1 MNLFRTALSE
11 GSFLLDLDARDI
23 GSIFQQTVKKLGALG
38 FVPDELSGQLEETLL
53 EREQQSSTAI
63 GHAVAI
69 PHAYLDGLTKQAVVF
84 VRLSK
89 AINLGAPD
97 GIPTRFIIF
106 LLGPPEAAAGHLD
119 TLANIARL
127 MSNEEFRF
135 DAGEASSGRELLEAL
150 DRFTTRTK
158 APPSVDRIPSDGL
171 VYTGRLFG
179 GLMRDL
185 RRRLPHYV
193 GDFRDGLNLKCLSS
207 TLFLFFACIA
217 PAVTF
222 GGIMGIQTDGN
233 IGVVEML
240 VATTACGVVYAL
252 ISGQPLIILAG
263 VGPLLVFTSI
273 LFRFCGVL
281 QLPFLPTYAWVGFW
295 TALLLVVFAATDASC
310 LMRHFTRF
318 TDEIFSALMA
328 LIFIYEAIAA
338 IVDIF
343 HKSFAGESSNHDVA
357 FLSLILAIGTFYIAI
372 SLSQFRRSKY
382 LLPWMRE
389 SLADFGPTVALA
401 AMTLV
406 AWLLNQE
413 VTTATLQVPDTFQTT
428 AERGWLVDPFSV
440 PLWVRLAAIGPALL
454 AAVLVYLTHNIT
466 ARLVNSPDHK
476 LRKGPAYHLDLAVVG
491 VLIGICSLFG
501 LPWLVAATVRSL
513 AHVRGLA
520 TVEEMIASDGTVRER
535 VTHVKET
542 RVTGLV
548 IHAIIGLSL
557 LLLPALKIVPMSV
570 LYGIF
575 LFMGV
580 ASMMGNQFF
589 ERLSLWLK
597 DPTLY
602 PTTHYIRR
610 VPRWTI
616 HGFTFL
622 QLACL
627 AILWIVQGSAMGIL
641 FPVFIALLVPMRL
654 LAGRFFTPE
663 HLAAL
668 DAEEE
673 PEDEETHWAA

>member
-11 GSFLLDLDARDI
+11 GAFLLDLDAQDI
-23 GSIFQQTVKKLGALG
+23 DTIFHQTVKQLVAMGLVRGKLS
-38 FVPDELSGQLEETLL
+38 EQLEATLL
-53 EREQQSSTAI
+53 ERERQSSTAI

-89 AINLGAPD
+89 AVNLGAPD
-97 GIPTRFIIF
+97 GIPTRFLFF
-106 LLGPPEAAAGHLD
+106 LLGPLEAAARHLD

-127 MSNEEFRF
+127 MADEEFRF
-135 DAGEASSGRELLEAL
+135 DASRARSGRELQKAL
-150 DRFTTRTK
+150 DRFLDRTK
-158 APPSVDRIPSDGL
+158 AQPPAKKRPSEGL

-179 GLMRDL
+179 GLRDDL
-185 RRRLPHYV
+185 RRRLPLYAS
-193 GDFRDGLNLKCLSS
+193 DFRDGLNPKCLSS
-207 TLFLFFACIA
+207 TLLMLFACIA

-240 VATTACGVVYAL
+240 AATTACGVVYAL
-252 ISGQPLIILAG
+252 FAGQPLIILGG

-273 LFRFCGVL
+273 LFRLCGEL
-281 QLPFLPTYAWVGFW
+281 QLPFLPAYAWVGFW
-295 TALLLVVFAATDASC
+295 TALLLVVFAATNASC

-318 TDEIFSALMA
+318 TDEIFSVLMA

-338 IVDIF
+338 VVGIF
-343 HKSFAGESSNHDVA
+343 RKSFADEFNNHDVA

-372 SLSQFRRSKY
+372 SLSQFRRSQY

-389 SLADFGPTVALA
+389 FLADFGPTVALA
-401 AMTLV
+401 GMTLV

-413 VTTATLQVPDTFQTT
+413 VATATLQVPETFRTT
-428 AERGWLVDPFSV
+428 TERGWLVDPFVV
-440 PLWVRLAAIGPALL
+440 PLWVRLAAIGPASL

-491 VLIGICSLFG
+491 VLIGVCSLFG

-513 AHVRGLA
+513 SHVRSLA
-520 TVEEMIASDGTVRER
+520 TLEEVIMPDGAARER
-535 VTHVKET
+535 VTRVEET

-548 IHAIIGLSL
+548 IHALIGLSL
-557 LLLPALKIVPMSV
+557 FLLPALKIVPMSV

-580 ASMMGNQFF
+580 ASMTGNQFF

-622 QLACL
+622 QLVCL
-627 AILWIVQGSAMGIL
+627 AILWIVQGSSIGIL
-641 FPVFIALLVPMRL
+641 FPVFIALLVPVRL
-654 LAGRFFTPE
+654 LAGRFFSPE
-663 HLAAL
+663 HLAVL

-673 PEDEETHWAA
+673 PDDEETHWAA